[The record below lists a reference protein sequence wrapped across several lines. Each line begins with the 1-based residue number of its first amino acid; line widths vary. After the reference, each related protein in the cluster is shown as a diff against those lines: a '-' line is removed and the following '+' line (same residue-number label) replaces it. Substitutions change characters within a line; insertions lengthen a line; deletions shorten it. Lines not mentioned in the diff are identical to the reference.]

1 MQEPKIPSNHV
12 DEQEPEGEQ
21 NPPTEAP
28 QEYTQDVIE
37 EVHQEVEAARVPS
50 YLTMRRGRILLFLY
64 TLQLALFGALAL
76 WVHYD
81 PNVAIDVI
89 ITREFQENQSPWL
102 KYTMLA
108 ISYPGNVLLIS
119 VGLVLLAAVILWI
132 VHLRLEA
139 IMLVSL
145 SAISA
150 LLNALLKIIVERP
163 RPAAGLVDIIQA
175 ANGLSFPS
183 GHVMAYIAFWGF
195 LFSLCIILFKG
206 LECWRICLMI
216 ISALFVILVGPSRIY
231 LGDHWASDV
240 LGSYLIGGALLEVA
254 LWLYLTLKERGVLAR
269 KVKEEPDDGIKRY
282 NRLSTLFCLWTT

>member
-12 DEQEPEGEQ
+12 DEQELEGEQ
-21 NPPTEAP
+21 KPPTEAL

-64 TLQLALFGALAL
+64 TLQLALFGALAW
-76 WVHYD
+76 WVHYN
-81 PNVAIDVI
+81 PILAIDVI

-139 IMLVSL
+139 IMLVRL

-163 RPAAGLVDIIQA
+163 RPTAGLVDIIQA

-195 LFSLCIILFKG
+195 LFSLCVILFKG
-206 LECWRICLMI
+206 LEWWRICLMI

-254 LWLYLTLKERGVLAR
+254 LWLYLTLRERGVLAR
-269 KVKEEPDDGIKRY
+269 KVKAEKPCPVREKV
-282 NRLSTLFCLWTT
+282 L